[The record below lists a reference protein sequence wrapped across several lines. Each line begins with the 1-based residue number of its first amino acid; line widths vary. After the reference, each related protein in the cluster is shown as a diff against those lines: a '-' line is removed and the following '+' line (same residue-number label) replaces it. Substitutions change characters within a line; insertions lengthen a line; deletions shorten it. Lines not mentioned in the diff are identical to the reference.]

1 MKRYIII
8 FLAVVVG
15 YVLAIKFPQ
24 IGAKVGL

>member
-1 MKRYIII
+1 MHRYLMLI
-8 FLAVVVG
+8 LALIVG